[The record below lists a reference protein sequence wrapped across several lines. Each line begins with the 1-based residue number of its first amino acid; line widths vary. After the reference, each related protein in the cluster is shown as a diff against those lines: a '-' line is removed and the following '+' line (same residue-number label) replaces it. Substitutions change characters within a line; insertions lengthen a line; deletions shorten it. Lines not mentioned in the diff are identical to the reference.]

1 MQSGPASGDPREGP
15 PHQRREG
22 CWGLHT
28 CLITAAW
35 LRQSSWEHNLG
46 VCSGSTD
53 DTLWK
58 LAVCKV
64 LARLLLLKCQIPM
77 LHIIAKRLTQPLAV
91 RGGGAVPGLRR
102 DSSDAGPE
110 VCTRGPDLFL
120 SFLHAEFSIFI
131 EHLVFLSRNSVNC
144 LGWLRRPEDSSW
156 KAFPPHSPGHPS
168 IVCYVLV

>member
-1 MQSGPASGDPREGP
+1 MILTILCNCNATWPCFRCSREGP

-35 LRQSSWEHNLG
+35 LRQSGWEPDRG

-58 LAVCKV
+58 LALCK
-64 LARLLLLKCQIPM
+64 APPNLLLLKCQIP
-77 LHIIAKRLTQPLAV
+77 LLSINAKRLTQPAGGAVGRKLAI

-120 SFLHAEFSIFI
+120 SFLHAEFYLLNI
-131 EHLVFLSRNSVNC
+131 LSFK
-144 LGWLRRPEDSSW
+144 PE
-156 KAFPPHSPGHPS
+156 
-168 IVCYVLV
+168 